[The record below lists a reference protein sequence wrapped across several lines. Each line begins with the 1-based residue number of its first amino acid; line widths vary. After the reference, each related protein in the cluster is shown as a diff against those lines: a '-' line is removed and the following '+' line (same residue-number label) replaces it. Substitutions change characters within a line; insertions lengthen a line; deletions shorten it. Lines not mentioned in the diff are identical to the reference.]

1 MVYFL
6 LCYSVIC
13 SVASMVLFV
22 GVASSNVQKMVPRQ
36 KDVSD
41 ETEIVEFVS
50 EKRMN
55 EWMMQKGQKV
65 SAQQTNYKNH
75 RHRERESERERDI
88 RGKRKMGFL
97 EGRGGGLM
105 VNTSTPTV

>member
-65 SAQQTNYKNH
+65 SAQQTNYKIIDIAK
-75 RHRERESERERDI
+75 EKARERDI